1 MSRPATDDDV
11 AAVAAIERACFGSS
25 AWSETLVADEVRSER
40 HVVLVG
46 GDDGVDAY
54 GAISLAGEVADL
66 DRIAVLPASRG
77 RGLARDLLTDLVDRA
92 RDLGA
97 GRMLLEVAA
106 DNPAAIGLYE
116 AHGFDTISTR
126 RGYYAGGVDALVM
139 QLDIQ
144 EWR

>member
-1 MSRPATDDDV
+1 MSRVATGDDV
-11 AAVAAIERACFGSS
+11 AAVAAIEQACFGAS
-25 AWSETLVADEVRSER
+25 AWSETLVADEVRSDR
-40 HVVLVG
+40 HVVLVA
-46 GDDGVDAY
+46 DDLDAY
-54 GAISLAGEVADL
+54 GAISVAGDVADL

-97 GRMLLEVAA
+97 DRLLLEVAD
-106 DNPAAIGLYE
+106 DNRAAIGLYE
-116 AHGFDTISTR
+116 AHGFDTVSVR

-139 QLDIQ
+139 QLDVQ

>member
-25 AWSETLVADEVRSER
+25 AWSETLVADEVRGER

-46 GDDGVDAY
+46 GDDGIDAY
-54 GAISLAGEVADL
+54 GAISLAGDVADL

-106 DNPAAIGLYE
+106 DNQAAIGLYE